1 MQPLCSGR
9 AACLAIVV
17 TMNILTSNAGHL
29 IAQQTINDRIRE
41 AEARAQVRA
50 VRAERRADRRARRA
64 DSIPSVSAPSK
75 TWTTWF
81 ARLAH

>member
-1 MQPLCSGR
+1 LQPPCSAR

-29 IAQQTINDRIRE
+29 IAQQTINDRIRQ

-50 VRAERRADRRARRA
+50 LRAERRAERARHA
-64 DSIPSVSAPSK
+64 DTIQSVSAPSK